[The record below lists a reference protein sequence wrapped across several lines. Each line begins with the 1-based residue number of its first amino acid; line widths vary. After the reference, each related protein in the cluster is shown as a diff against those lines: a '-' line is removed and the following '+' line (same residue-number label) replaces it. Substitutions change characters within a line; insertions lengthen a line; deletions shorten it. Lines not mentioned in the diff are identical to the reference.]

1 MKANDIDEIKKKLEV
16 AKIWESQEQIIR
28 RKFNENCNR

>member
-16 AKIWESQEQIIR
+16 AKIWEKPRVYNKEI
-28 RKFNENCNR
+28 